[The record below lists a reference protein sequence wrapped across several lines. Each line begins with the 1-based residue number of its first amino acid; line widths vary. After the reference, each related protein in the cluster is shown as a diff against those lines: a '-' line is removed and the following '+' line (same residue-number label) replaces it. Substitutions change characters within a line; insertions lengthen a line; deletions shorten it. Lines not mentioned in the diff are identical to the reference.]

1 VTIRILLADDHTL
14 VREGLR
20 MILEAHRDLDVVG
33 ESASGLET
41 VELALDLVPDVV
53 LMDIAMPDLDGIAAT
68 ARLQQLVP
76 AVKVVVLSMHASS
89 EHVHRALRAGARGYV
104 VKESVGAEVAD
115 AVRAVHAGR
124 RYLSRRVAA
133 TAAGDHLRSGGAGGA
148 RSPLERLSPRER
160 EVLGLVAE
168 GRSSAVIARM
178 VNLSPK
184 TVETYRSR
192 LMKKLEVDD
201 LASLIRFAVEHGLV
215 RPS

>member
-1 VTIRILLADDHTL
+1 MTIRVLLADDHAL

-20 MILEAHRDLDVVG
+20 MILEAHRDLAVVG

-68 ARLQQLVP
+68 ARLQQLAP

-104 VKESVGAEVAD
+104 VKESAGAEVAD
-115 AVRAVHAGR
+115 AVRSVHAGR
-124 RYLSRRVAA
+124 RYLSQRIAA
-133 TAAGDHLRSGGAGGA
+133 TGDHLRSRGAGSA
-148 RSPLERLSPRER
+148 RSPLERLSARER

>member
-1 VTIRILLADDHTL
+1 MTIRILLADDHTL

-33 ESASGLET
+33 ESASGFET
-41 VELALDLVPDVV
+41 VKLVLDLVPDVV

-68 ARLQQLVP
+68 ARLQQLAP
-76 AVKVVVLSMHASS
+76 AVKVVVLSMHATS
-89 EHVHRALRAGARGYV
+89 EHVHQALRAGARGYV
-104 VKESVGAEVAD
+104 VKESAGAEVAD

-124 RYLSRRVAA
+124 RYLSQRIAA
-133 TAAGDHLRSGGAGGA
+133 TVAGDHLRSGGAGGA
-148 RSPLERLSPRER
+148 RSPLERLSARER

-201 LASLIRFAVEHGLV
+201 LAGLIRFAVEHGLV